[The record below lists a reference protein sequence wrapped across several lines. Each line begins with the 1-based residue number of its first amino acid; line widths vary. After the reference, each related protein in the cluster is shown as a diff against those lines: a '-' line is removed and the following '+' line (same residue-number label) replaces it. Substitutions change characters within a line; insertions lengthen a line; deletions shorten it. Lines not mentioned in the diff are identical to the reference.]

1 MKVLSRI
8 FVTGLGLGY
17 IPGAPGTCGS
27 LPGIAL
33 FLLTCRWPL
42 IWQLLLLLTVFLAGV
57 IAAASAEREWGE
69 DPGRCVI
76 DEVVGQWVTLLIAG
90 ATGWWWLLAGFLM
103 FRLLDIVKPGIID
116 RSQRLGGGWG
126 VMVDDLLAGLAGGL
140 ILLLARILLG

>member
-17 IPGAPGTCGS
+17 IPGAPGTYGS